1 MSLSRPNRLPD
12 QEWPWMKNTFGLLL
26 RPVRRRFA
34 VLGLLGALVVT
45 VAWWFIVARGVWL
58 AVEWASA

>member
-1 MSLSRPNRLPD
+1 
-12 QEWPWMKNTFGLLL
+12 MKNTFALLL
-26 RPVRRRFA
+26 RPLRRRFA